1 MPEIIEAFTDFLREN
16 LPKVPGM
23 EEFFDAERVRGINK
37 EVRDHLS
44 DHPPNFAAVL
54 AMAGEMNLDKEVQ
67 EGMMM
72 AFKSYMN

>member
-1 MPEIIEAFTDFLREN
+1 
-16 LPKVPGM
+16 
-23 EEFFDAERVRGINK
+23 
-37 EVRDHLS
+37 LS

-72 AFKSYMN
+72 AFKSFMN